1 MNSPAP
7 KGSPPRR
14 LVAMW
19 FADIVGFTGLFAA
32 DELLALRLVDVFRAV
47 AQGATAAH
55 GGSVVKFMSDAVL
68 AEFSSVSG
76 AAGAALELQRHFAQ
90 VTGGWARGPH
100 RLRVGV
106 HLGDIAVADDGDLY
120 GDGVNRASRVQ
131 RMAEPGQVLVSEDV
145 FKQLRQRAHVCCTDV
160 GSRTAKG
167 IDEPIQVYRLEPSAP
182 LARTP
187 NWSIGKIAPFE
198 MGLEETG
205 IQPLTRHLHQQV
217 LGAQEPA
224 TAVNFLP

>member
-1 MNSPAP
+1 MNSPPP
-7 KGSPPRR
+7 KGSRPRR
-14 LVAMW
+14 LVAVW
-19 FADIVGFTGLFAA
+19 FADIVGFTSLFAA
-32 DELLALRLVDVFRAV
+32 DEPLALRLVDVFRTV

-55 GGSVVKFMSDAVL
+55 GGSVAKFMSDAVL
-68 AEFSSVSG
+68 AEFSSVGG
-76 AAGAALELQRHFAQ
+76 AAAAAIQLQRHFTQ

-145 FKQLRQRAHVCCTDV
+145 FKQLRQRAHMCCTDV
-160 GSRTAKG
+160 GSHTAKG
-167 IDEPIQVYRLEPSAP
+167 IDEPIQVYRLEP
-182 LARTP
+182 TP
-187 NWSIGKIAPFE
+187 RWLVGKIAPFE
-198 MGLEETG
+198 MSLEESG
-205 IQPLTRHLHQQV
+205 IQPFTRNLHQQV
-217 LGAQEPA
+217 FGAQEPA

>member
-1 MNSPAP
+1 
-7 KGSPPRR
+7 
-14 LVAMW
+14 MW
-19 FADIVGFTGLFAA
+19 FADIVGFTSLFAA

-68 AEFSSVSG
+68 AEFSSVGG
-76 AAGAALELQRHFAQ
+76 AATAAIQLQRHFTP
-90 VTGGWARGPH
+90 VTQGWARGPD

-145 FKQLRQRAHVCCTDV
+145 FKQLRQRVHLCCTDV
-160 GSRTAKG
+160 GSRTVKG

-182 LARTP
+182 LARKFL
-187 NWSIGKIAPFE
+187 SA
-198 MGLEETG
+198 
-205 IQPLTRHLHQQV
+205 TRA
-217 LGAQEPA
+217 GPGRA
-224 TAVNFLP
+224 TVRRTYASPSRWAS